1 MKTLIRPLPGS
12 APRLLSALV
21 GAVLLLAIAP
31 AYSRGSG
38 SGRAIDFEAVTL
50 AGQPYPAAQEL
61 EGRVILLDFWATWCG
76 PCIKAMPALNELREE
91 FHDRGFEIVGMTS
104 YSGTA
109 EDIRRFLER
118 REPKYPIVMADSDLI
133 ERFSV
138 VGYPT
143 YFLVD
148 RKGQIA
154 EIYVGEIESQ
164 LNDVRARI
172 RDLLAD

>member
-1 MKTLIRPLPGS
+1 MKFLIPTLPGS
-12 APRLLSALV
+12 APRFGALLSA
-21 GAVLLLAIAP
+21 GFLLAVTLP
-31 AYSRGSG
+31 FSLGSS
-38 SGRAIDFEAVTL
+38 SGGAIDFQVLNL
-50 AGQPYPAAQEL
+50 AGEPYLAAEEL
-61 EGRVILLDFWATWCG
+61 EGRVVLLDFWATWCG
-76 PCIKAMPALNELREE
+76 PCIKAIPTLNQLREE

-109 EDIRRFLER
+109 GDIRQFLER
-118 REPKYPIVMADSDLI
+118 RETKYPIVIADSDLI

-148 RKGQIA
+148 RKGQIT

-164 LNDVRARI
+164 LNEVRARI